1 MIDSNWF
8 FADYTQHVYETSL
21 FWKIMSVLQIESK
34 FMGRVGFVLLK
45 LYVILL
51 HDILEAS
58 LQKVIRVHFLY
69 FVTY

>member
-1 MIDSNWF
+1 
-8 FADYTQHVYETSL
+8 
-21 FWKIMSVLQIESK
+21 MSVLQSESN

-58 LQKVIRVHFLY
+58 LQKVIRVLRNLFPELFSHP
-69 FVTY
+69 